1 MTGEDRQAEPAP
13 AQATPATPEP
23 CPATDAGETGTAATD
38 HRGEDA
44 GTAGTAKPGT
54 VEPGTMPPEVLKGA
68 EAMIEESQAA
78 PLALPEITGTP
89 GTSCP
94 ALDASAIAAAATA
107 GKSIDAATG
116 KLAPPE
122 TFSICPAEIAEAAKP
137 ADAPAGDEPAAALD
151 EITGESLPLPNT
163 PIKRRTLQAV
173 VIPAP
178 PGPTLARYIMSDGEK
193 FAYFQDLSQE
203 EKNIVLEFLLR
214 YAPPLIARKPKR
226 RTSPEDATPPEL
238 PELDAAPLEKILE
251 DAEKA
256 EKELENHGKA

>member
-13 AQATPATPEP
+13 AQATPATPATPEP

-38 HRGEDA
+38 HRGKDA
-44 GTAGTAKPGT
+44 GTAETAKPGT

-78 PLALPEITGTP
+78 KIAGESGTQ
-89 GTSCP
+89 
-94 ALDASAIAAAATA
+94 
-107 GKSIDAATG
+107 
-116 KLAPPE
+116 PE

-137 ADAPAGDEPAAALD
+137 ADAPAADAPAGDEPAAALD

-226 RTSPEDATPPEL
+226 RTSPEDATPLEL

-256 EKELENHGKA
+256 EKGLENHGKA

>member
-23 CPATDAGETGTAATD
+23 CPATDAGETGTAAID

-68 EAMIEESQAA
+68 EAMTKESQAA
-78 PLALPEITGTP
+78 EIAGDSAPQP
-89 GTSCP
+89 G
-94 ALDASAIAAAATA
+94 
-107 GKSIDAATG
+107 
-116 KLAPPE
+116 
-122 TFSICPAEIAEAAKP
+122 TFSICPAEIAKAATP

-151 EITGESLPLPNT
+151 EITGEILPLPNT

-256 EKELENHGKA
+256 EKALENHGKA

>member
-1 MTGEDRQAEPAP
+1 
-13 AQATPATPEP
+13 
-23 CPATDAGETGTAATD
+23 
-38 HRGEDA
+38 
-44 GTAGTAKPGT
+44 
-54 VEPGTMPPEVLKGA
+54 MPQ
-68 EAMIEESQAA
+68 EESQAA
-78 PLALPEITGTP
+78 PPALPEITGTP

-94 ALDASAIAAAATA
+94 ALDASAIAAAAPA
-107 GKSIDAATG
+107 GESIDAATG
-116 KLAPPE
+116 EPAPPE
-122 TFSICPAEIAEAAKP
+122 TFSICPAEVAKAATP

-163 PIKRRTLQAV
+163 PIKRRTLQEV
-173 VIPAP
+173 IIPAP
-178 PGPTLARYIMSDGEK
+178 QGPTLARFILSDGERI
-193 FAYFQDLSQE
+193 ARFQDLTQD

-214 YAPPLIARKPKR
+214 YAPPLDARKPKR

>member
-1 MTGEDRQAEPAP
+1 MTGDDRQAEPAP

-23 CPATDAGETGTAATD
+23 CPASAGETGTAATD

-44 GTAGTAKPGT
+44 GTVKPGT

-68 EAMIEESQAA
+68 EAMTKESQAA
-78 PLALPEITGTP
+78 EIAGESGTQ
-89 GTSCP
+89 
-94 ALDASAIAAAATA
+94 
-107 GKSIDAATG
+107 
-116 KLAPPE
+116 PE

-137 ADAPAGDEPAAALD
+137 ADAPAADAPAGDEPAAALD
-151 EITGESLPLPNT
+151 EISGESLPLPNT

-238 PELDAAPLEKILE
+238 PELDAEPLERMLE
-251 DAEKA
+251 EIEKA

>member
-1 MTGEDRQAEPAP
+1 MTGEDRQAELAP

-23 CPATDAGETGTAATD
+23 CPASAGETGTAATD

-44 GTAGTAKPGT
+44 GTVKPGT
-54 VEPGTMPPEVLKGA
+54 VEPGTMPPE
-68 EAMIEESQAA
+68 
-78 PLALPEITGTP
+78 
-89 GTSCP
+89 
-94 ALDASAIAAAATA
+94 
-107 GKSIDAATG
+107 
-116 KLAPPE
+116 
-122 TFSICPAEIAEAAKP
+122 TFSICPAEIAKAATP
-137 ADAPAGDEPAAALD
+137 ADAPAEDEPAAALD

-226 RTSPEDATPPEL
+226 RTSPEDAPPPEL
-238 PELDAAPLEKILE
+238 PELDAEPLEKILE

-256 EKELENHGKA
+256 EKKLENHGKA